1 MQQSAE
7 PWLILRH
14 RSIEGLT
21 QGQRLRT
28 LSSCCSMTPAF
39 LSSGVLG
46 QISIHRTSTRWHATA
61 SHSPT
66 FMSPRCARPLGLRS
80 SPDDLNM
87 RLGCGAY
94 RTGRQ
99 ASHTSLATSLNVQQR
114 FKKCFAYT
122 GTQHSVQVNG
132 TSHRRVTSRLQAPLI
147 NGRSVEASIA
157 SMAFSREKP
166 TSSTQNS
173 FETTRR
179 CPHHVAQR
187 RGTTSRRTLLTT
199 CLRWLTTSRVFGL
212 TGRFLHTFHSVPP
225 MLLIKHR
232 PTTCRSIEG
241 GTTRV
246 GM

>member
-1 MQQSAE
+1 
-7 PWLILRH
+7 
-14 RSIEGLT
+14 
-21 QGQRLRT
+21 
-28 LSSCCSMTPAF
+28 MTPAF

-46 QISIHRTSTRWHATA
+46 QISIHRTSTRWHAAA

-114 FKKCFAYT
+114 FKKCSAYT

-147 NGRSVEASIA
+147 NGHSVEASIA

-166 TSSTQNS
+166 TSFTQNS

-179 CPHHVAQR
+179 CPHHVALR

-199 CLRWLTTSRVFGL
+199 CLRWSTTSRVFGL

-225 MLLIKHR
+225 MHLIKHR
-232 PTTCRSIEG
+232 LTTCRSTEG